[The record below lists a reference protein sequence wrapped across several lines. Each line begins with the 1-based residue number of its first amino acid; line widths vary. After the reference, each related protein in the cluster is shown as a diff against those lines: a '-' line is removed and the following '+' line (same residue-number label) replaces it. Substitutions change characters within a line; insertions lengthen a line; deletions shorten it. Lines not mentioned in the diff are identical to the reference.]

1 MDRLNTLQ
9 SEYEDVKRNLA
20 FPLDIEDLQAQTA
33 RCNLILEEARRLAQ
47 SLNISG
53 ITGSTPLT
61 TDCS

>member
-53 ITGSTPLT
+53 DHWFNASHY
-61 TDCS
+61 